1 MRRVLL
7 TIVFIIFSLFVWSPE
22 VIATNPLCNHT
33 KVDVRGHMVG
43 QRCLMPGWSSGPGG
57 VTTPCKSGQY
67 PCDPGYVFCEKELG
81 FWLNIAQNFSIGCWP
96 QGRTMG
102 EVKCNPSVI
111 YAETLVPVTWD
122 PVKKCC
128 RPTSIGLD
136 CAPET
141 YKVVGCTDN
150 KYSLKIDNNGQ
161 ATCEAA
167 SFGNWGMYLDTCANN
182 TIGVKTAIGCIPTS
196 DFRETII
203 FVLKWAYGVTAG
215 VVVVMII
222 LTGYALLTSAGNPD
236 KLNGAKENIVSIFS
250 GVIMVVFSLIILR
263 IVGVDI
269 LGLPTF
275 VMP

>member
-1 MRRVLL
+1 
-7 TIVFIIFSLFVWSPE
+7 
-22 VIATNPLCNHT
+22 
-33 KVDVRGHMVG
+33 
-43 QRCLMPGWSSGPGG
+43 
-57 VTTPCKSGQY
+57 
-67 PCDPGYVFCEKELG
+67 
-81 FWLNIAQNFSIGCWP
+81 
-96 QGRTMG
+96 MG